1 MGAIVG
7 VVVVLAAALT
17 AGAAGER
24 VAACPTPKL
33 LPASLK
39 RPPAGASATQ
49 LANFVLALPQRK
61 PCDVTLFTSRFDAR
75 TPPVP
80 AFYPD
85 GSVMKPAASPVPTE
99 ASVRIQLIEHF
110 DGSTL
115 KPSAL
120 ALFDRPDLKAKLP
133 DPTLRAA
140 LASLRGT
147 IAEPVI
153 GNFLSRSYSVAPR
166 FCNCLPNK
174 LGIAA
179 ATDSGRVIFFNAR
192 YQYEHF
198 AAFSG
203 ILAHEILHQFP
214 TSATPAEEVLLNTMT
229 ALVAMQILNR
239 QPELARM
246 GTELTRYMND
256 WRPCHQLAGTRLLAK
271 RGRRAQR
278 QGHRAGQCVEPAGS
292 LAARGVLPLSR
303 PCCRPRRHPTRTT
316 RAGDRPSQGA
326 RPGCCPAEPTH
337 LRVED
342 LPGTL
347 AAERH
352 VDDAGRSPANQRP
365 ARARLG
371 RGNPQVHRAHATEG
385 DRGLQAGAD
394 PGRHEVATP

>member
-17 AGAAGER
+17 GGAAGER

-85 GSVMKPAASPVPTE
+85 GSVMKPAAGPVPTE

-239 QPELARM
+239 QPELARI

-256 WRPCHQLAGTRLLAK
+256 WRLMLINSRAPGSSRSAVVAPNGKGTA
-271 RGRRAQR
+271 
-278 QGHRAGQCVEPAGS
+278 PGS
-292 LAARGVLPLSR
+292 ALSR
-303 PCCRPRRHPTRTT
+303 PDLWQHAAYFHFLGRAADPAATRPAPPVLATVLRKVLAPGAALPSPLTFGLKTSQALSPLNDTWMTPVDRLRISVLLGLVSVEEILKYTGLTRPKAIAAF
-316 RAGDRPSQGA
+316 RLAPI
-326 RPGCCPAEPTH
+326 
-337 LRVED
+337 
-342 LPGTL
+342 L
-347 AAERH
+347 AAMK
-352 VDDAGRSPANQRP
+352 
-365 ARARLG
+365 
-371 RGNPQVHRAHATEG
+371 
-385 DRGLQAGAD
+385 
-394 PGRHEVATP
+394 